1 MIATIQQ
8 VAGTVRGESAWAC
21 PTTRK
26 VIGMKSVK
34 RSKLA
39 LNREAIKLLNVTDLH
54 EVDGGSIVNSTV
66 CTVTCKPHKT
76 PSIDIVC

>member
-1 MIATIQQ
+1 
-8 VAGTVRGESAWAC
+8 
-21 PTTRK
+21 
-26 VIGMKSVK
+26 MKSVK